1 MSTYRYFATRLLGGA
16 LLADTIPL
24 HVASFSRTLGGV
36 GQPGALSAYLDL
48 GTISA
53 GSQSAYLG
61 ALEPRRSVL
70 WAMQDNYP
78 IWAGIVWDWPHTS
91 AISNQLP
98 IAATEIG
105 SLLNRRQIRE
115 DQVYVAGTDLF
126 TIARGLVSYA
136 AGKTYGSVANLNLG
150 TVLSGVVTAATTT
163 FPAANLAK
171 VGDVLNSFCAQNN
184 IEYAFTPGVD
194 GSGNP
199 NITLNLGHPTTGRH
213 IASTSLQFVYPGP
226 VVDYGYP
233 RIGSASINSLKVTA
247 NSGTAAPWTSNT
259 ATHGLNSADL
269 AAGYP
274 LLEDSMSYTAAAITA
289 QAQIDAVADG
299 RLPAVSGTATVP
311 TVTVA
316 GGQYPTAG
324 QVQLGDEARLAA
336 TSTLHPAALD
346 GSPGLQALV
355 RIIGWTV
362 TPSGEQQAEKTVF
375 ALGGIAT

>member
-1 MSTYRYFATRLLGGA
+1 MSTYRYFSTRLLDGA
-16 LLADTIPL
+16 VLADTIPL
-24 HVASFSRTLGGV
+24 HVASLSRTLGGV

-61 ALEPRRSVL
+61 ALEPRRTVL
-70 WAMQDNYP
+70 WAMQDNWP

-98 IAATEIG
+98 IGAVEIG

-115 DQVYVAGTDLF
+115 DQVYASGTDLF

-136 AGKTYGSVANLNLG
+136 VGKTYGSVANLDLG
-150 TVLSGVVTAATTT
+150 SVLSGVVTTATTT
-163 FPAANLAK
+163 FPAQNLAK
-171 VGDVLNSFCAQNN
+171 VGDTLNAFCAQNG
-184 IEYAFTPGVD
+184 IEYALTPGLD
-194 GSGNP
+194 SSGNP
-199 NITLNLGHPTTGRH
+199 NITLNLGHPATGRP
-213 IASTSLQFVYPGP
+213 IADTNLQFLYPGP

-233 RIGSASINSLKVTA
+233 RIGSASVNSLKVTA
-247 NSGTAAPWTSNT
+247 NSGTATPWASNAT
-259 ATHGLNSADL
+259 THGLNTTDL

-274 LLEDSMSYTAAAITA
+274 LLEDSMSYTAAAVTT

-299 RLPAVSGTATVP
+299 RMPAVSGTATVP
-311 TVTVA
+311 SVTVA
-316 GGQYPTAG
+316 GGQFPTAG
-324 QVQLGDEARLAA
+324 QVQLGDEAWLAA
-336 TSTLHPAALD
+336 TSTLHPANSD

-362 TPSGEQQAEKTVF
+362 TPSGEQQAENTRF